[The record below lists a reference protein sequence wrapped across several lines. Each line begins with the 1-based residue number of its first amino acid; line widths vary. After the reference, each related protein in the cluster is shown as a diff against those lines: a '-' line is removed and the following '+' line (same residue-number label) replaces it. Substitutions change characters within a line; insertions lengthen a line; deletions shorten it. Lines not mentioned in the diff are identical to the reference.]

1 MYPVK
6 DILLILGLTIG
17 VVILI
22 NVGIILA
29 FRKGGKRR
37 DMPYKALGKAINIV
51 KDPWKKENEQID
63 ELSDLLD
70 SIEEKSDQDD

>member
-1 MYPVK
+1 MYSTN
-6 DILLILGLTIG
+6 DILLAVGLAIG
-17 VVILI
+17 IVILV
-22 NVGIILA
+22 NFGAILA
-29 FRKGGKRR
+29 FLRGSKNR
-37 DMPYKALGKAINIV
+37 DAPYKALGKAINIV